1 MHFLWKCLYLKK
13 NWCTG
18 ELPSHRCSG
27 EMISPVFHRC
37 TSVKYRTLTVAH
49 NEKTGGGERTIGDNN
64 RLGRRI
70 ITAFAAR
77 LHRNSLLLLLF
88 RVAVNFITVNGAL
101 DMDSQIER
109 LCDLA
114 LRCDLGYVRVAHYFR
129 F

>member
-1 MHFLWKCLYLKK
+1 MGRSNSLVCQ
-13 NWCTG
+13 TA
-18 ELPSHRCSG
+18 
-27 EMISPVFHRC
+27 
-37 TSVKYRTLTVAH
+37 AH
-49 NEKTGGGERTIGDNN
+49 DEKTGGERTIGDNN

-101 DMDSQIER
+101 DMDSQINR

-114 LRCDLGYVRVAHYFR
+114 KFWGMQG
-129 F
+129 